1 MTLLSFQSG
10 ERFIASS
17 SEALRKA
24 GITLTVGY
32 DFRVYKELLEDARPD
47 HLIGLPFDPVAHDLS
62 ENNAFWVVG
71 RNSKG
76 EIMHTQAMRMLAL
89 KGAKLAEYLRRSFVE
104 FPPPGVDIDFHRSRY
119 RAGPGSHRIAG
130 DVCYHGEFW
139 VGATPREFKTAGLSS
154 LLGRYAFWQAM
165 QHWDPDHIIAFM
177 TNAVVYKGFPA
188 RHGYMHTEPGTLRW
202 FINGQDA
209 PVEGFMAYMD
219 REDLR
224 FILDMPLSD
233 RSSRAA

>member
-76 EIMHTQAMRMLAL
+76 EIMHMLAL